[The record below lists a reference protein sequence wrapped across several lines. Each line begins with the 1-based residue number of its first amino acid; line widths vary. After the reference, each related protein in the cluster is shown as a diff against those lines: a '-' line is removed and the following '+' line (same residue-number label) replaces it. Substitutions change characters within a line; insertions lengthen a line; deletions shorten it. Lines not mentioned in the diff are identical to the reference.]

1 MWPHDI
7 DFSIQAGSIVDLR
20 LMDKFDVN
28 LNTAIQDGNSRK
40 REREVIPAAT
50 TVLDIP
56 GLGSPDS
63 SAKWLKGALLGIKA
77 PGTKIIRKMSKS

>member
-7 DFSIQAGSIVDLR
+7 DFSIQAGSIVDSR

-63 SAKWLKGALLGIKA
+63 SAKRLKGALLGIKA
-77 PGTKIIRKMSKS
+77 PGAKIIRKMSRS